1 MPPWVRTGN
10 ASHANALRQDTVT
23 TTKSTRTP
31 SNGANLQLGEAAA
44 EKASSTAAALSDALA
59 HNGNTALAA
68 NVCTVARS
76 LESQLCGNDGG
87 TAALAS
93 EKDCS
98 GSQGV
103 SEEDAEELARV
114 ASHKRAAAAAAQQR
128 MQDAAAK
135 LEAAELADPH
145 SGWYR
150 QRHWHRR

>member
-1 MPPWVRTGN
+1 MRTGK
-10 ASHANALRQDTVT
+10 ASHAIALRQDSVA
-23 TTKSTRTP
+23 TTKSMRAP
-31 SNGANLQLGEAAA
+31 SNRANLQLGEAAA

-59 HNGNTALAA
+59 NKGNTALAA

-103 SEEDAEELARV
+103 SEEDAEEQCDERF
-114 ASHKRAAAAAAQQR
+114 KKY
-128 MQDAAAK
+128 AK
-135 LEAAELADPH
+135 GKKVNKQLIKDPLEIPSWVD
-145 SGWYR
+145 
-150 QRHWHRR
+150 